1 MADTIPYNRAVVA
14 PSGRNALGQTVYAHL
29 TFRQLD
35 KESDCLA
42 HGLNRIG
49 IGEGTRTIL
58 MVRPC
63 LEFFALI
70 FALFKTGAVPVVV
83 DPGMGVRRM
92 AACYR
97 QTRPQAAGVA
107 NDQFYFHAD
116 TRRTVKRF
124 CNVWIFQCIGF

>member
-1 MADTIPYNRAVVA
+1 MTPPPEKERHHSPESFNIASRLSRMADTIPYNRAVVA

-97 QTRPQAAGVA
+97 QTRPQADRKSV
-107 NDQFYFHAD
+107 
-116 TRRTVKRF
+116 V
-124 CNVWIFQCIGF
+124 